1 MPHTRMEIS
10 SQKRIARMFYLTC
23 MFCPVFLSWIWLF
36 DQDEQWVGNTG
47 DITAIHDQALNL
59 CVWSELNVS

>member
-1 MPHTRMEIS
+1 
-10 SQKRIARMFYLTC
+10 MFYLTC